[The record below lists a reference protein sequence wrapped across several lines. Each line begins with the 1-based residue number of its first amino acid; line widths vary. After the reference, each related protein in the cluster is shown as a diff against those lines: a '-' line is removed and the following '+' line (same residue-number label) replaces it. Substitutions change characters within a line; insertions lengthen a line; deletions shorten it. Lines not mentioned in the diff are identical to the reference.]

1 MQLINHFSMN
11 KAFSVIIVAL
21 TAIVVTSSCAVLTQ
35 SQVGLVNE
43 LTLASDSVAIAP
55 SQIFEQLF
63 EIRKERGLYF
73 AASLGSADA
82 RFEEINAIA
91 ESASDDS
98 GILKRIDVY
107 VSVLNSYLRALRS
120 ISNDAR
126 WENTG
131 REIRGVG
138 RNIDSLIFTYNKLY
152 PDYPVETGTSKQV
165 GKSAA
170 YIVEELTK
178 RRQAVI
184 VKEFV
189 TQGDTL
195 VSACCDELMSLL
207 KKQEVNELILNEESG
222 LEANYRAYLNAIE
235 LSGTFP
241 SIENDRRYLVLKQEI
256 YDTKKMKN
264 KCVSS
269 LRSLKK
275 AHSKL
280 LMELSERKKIDQV
293 YEEILELNQQ
303 ALELSELFNR

>member
-1 MQLINHFSMN
+1 MHKGFTT
-11 KAFSVIIVAL
+11 IIVAL
-21 TAIVVTSSCAVLTQ
+21 ATVVITPSCAVLTQ
-35 SQVGLVNE
+35 SQVALVNK

-55 SQIFEQLF
+55 AQVFEQLF

-73 AASLGSADA
+73 AASLSGANA

-91 ESASDDS
+91 ASSIDDNQ
-98 GILKRIDVY
+98 ILKRVDVY
-107 VSVLNSYLRALRS
+107 VNVLNSYLRTLRS

-126 WENTG
+126 WESTG

-138 RNIDSLIFTYNKLY
+138 RNIDSLIIGYNKLY
-152 PDYPVETGTSKQV
+152 PDEPIETGIAKQI
-165 GKSAA
+165 GKSSS

-189 TQGDTL
+189 SRGDTL
-195 VSACCDELMSLL
+195 VAVCCDELMSLL
-207 KKQEVNELILNEESG
+207 KKQEINELILNEELG
-222 LEANYRAYLNAIE
+222 LEANYKAYLNALE

-241 SIENDRRYLVLKQEI
+241 ELENDRQYLALKQEI
-256 YDTKKMKN
+256 YDTKKMCD

-269 LRSLKK
+269 LRSLKN

-280 LMELSERKKIDQV
+280 SKELRERKKIYQV
-293 YEEILELNQQ
+293 YEEILELNRQ
-303 ALELSELFNR
+303 ALELAALLDKIK

>member
-21 TAIVVTSSCAVLTQ
+21 TAIVITSSCAVLTQ

-73 AASLGSADA
+73 AASLGSADT

-91 ESASDDS
+91 ESAIDDS

-107 VSVLNSYLRALRS
+107 VNVLNSYLRALRS

-152 PDYPVETGTSKQV
+152 PDDPVETGTSKQV

-222 LEANYRAYLNAIE
+222 LEENYRAYLNAIE

-280 LMELSERKKIDQV
+280 LMELSEREKIDQV